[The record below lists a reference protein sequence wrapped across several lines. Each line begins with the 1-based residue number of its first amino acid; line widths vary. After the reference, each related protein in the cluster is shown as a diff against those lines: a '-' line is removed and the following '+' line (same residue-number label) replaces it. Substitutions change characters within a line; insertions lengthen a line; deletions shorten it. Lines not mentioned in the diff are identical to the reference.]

1 MFWAHAD
8 MKAVLARSINEPMLR
23 AKFIYT
29 NDQAL
34 DMESC
39 SKFLFKKKKLAKKN
53 SEIIHFEFF
62 LTFKT
67 QDLNNIKI

>member
-39 SKFLFKKKKLAKKN
+39 SKFLFLKKN
-53 SEIIHFEFF
+53 
-62 LTFKT
+62 
-67 QDLNNIKI
+67 

>member
-8 MKAVLARSINEPMLR
+8 MKAVLARSINEPVLG

-34 DMESC
+34 DME
-39 SKFLFKKKKLAKKN
+39 
-53 SEIIHFEFF
+53 IIS
-62 LTFKT
+62 TFK
-67 QDLNNIKI
+67 LISIIKF